1 MEEQEAQIATQIIS
15 DILAPRIDPK
25 KICCQRLKGYIAV
38 FLDGDRYRTIC
49 RLYLNNKRRQY
60 LGIVGKKKVE
70 SRSRISDLTDLYS
83 YRNEINE
90 SLSFY
95 QHPEYF

>member
-83 YRNEINE
+83 YCNEINE